1 MLFQCILE
9 PLVGTKGVDFDIPLY
24 SKTFLRPLRV
34 RRVSIPIWYSML
46 FQGIPE
52 TLVGTKGVKFYIIFH
67 DRPSYSKA
75 FESLVSTE
83 GVDFS
88 TIFHVIPCYSKAC
101 PGHSRAPI
109 LWNFPRSSTIFHG
122 IPRHAMCRAPIPFFV
137 DIPKYSML
145 FQGMAFYVV
154 NGTASQQPGKVILP
168 KISLAGN

>member
-1 MLFQCILE
+1 
-9 PLVGTKGVDFDIPLY
+9 
-24 SKTFLRPLRV
+24 
-34 RRVSIPIWYSML
+34 ML
-46 FQGIPE
+46 FQGIP
-52 TLVGTKGVKFYIIFH
+52 
-67 DRPSYSKA
+67 
-75 FESLVSTE
+75 ESLVSTE

-109 LWNFPRSSTIFHG
+109 LLNFPRSSTIFHG

>member
-1 MLFQCILE
+1 
-9 PLVGTKGVDFDIPLY
+9 
-24 SKTFLRPLRV
+24 
-34 RRVSIPIWYSML
+34 ML

-101 PGHSRAPI
+101 PGHSRASI
-109 LWNFPRSSTIFHG
+109 LFNFLRYSTTFHG
-122 IPRHAMCRAPIPFFV
+122 IPRHAMDPAGHLFHLCSS
-137 DIPKYSML
+137 DIPRYSML